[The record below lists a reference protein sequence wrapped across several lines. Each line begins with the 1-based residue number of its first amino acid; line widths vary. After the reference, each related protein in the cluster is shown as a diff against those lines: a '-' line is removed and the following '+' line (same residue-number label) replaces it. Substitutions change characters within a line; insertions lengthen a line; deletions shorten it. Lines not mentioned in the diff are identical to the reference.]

1 MLLTVLT
8 KPKPVIQTSATLTL
22 PTPPPGN
29 HSSSSAAE
37 RSQQAAGTQFTRFA
51 STKVQILTR
60 KALLAARA
68 AGEPLQAPAGAQ
80 KKKSSLE

>member
-22 PTPPPGN
+22 PTPSQVIKAAQARP
-29 HSSSSAAE
+29 SA
-37 RSQQAAGTQFTRFA
+37 RSSQQVLNV
-51 STKVQILTR
+51 VQTLTL

-68 AGEPLQAPAGAQ
+68 AGKPLQAPAGAR
-80 KKKSSLE
+80 KKSSL